1 MSRSSLVR
9 SVQRWLSIGGS
20 VLGVIRALGGGHT
33 TNGLDEM
40 KSAVRSRFPQVPQLQ
55 TAELADWLANPHRE
69 PPLLLDV
76 RTEPEFKVSHL
87 PGAVRVDPSAK
98 GTQLRPLL
106 ELHRPIVVYCSVGYR
121 SSDLATRLRSAGQ
134 TNVSNLE
141 GSIFA
146 WANED
151 RPLVTGSNQPVRV
164 VHPYNQTFGKLL
176 RRDHWPEKWEP
187 PR

>member
-1 MSRSSLVR
+1 MSRPSLI
-9 SVQRWLSIGGS
+9 QNTHRWLSLGGS
-20 VLGVIRALGGGHT
+20 AVGVLQALAGSGP
-33 TNGLDEM
+33 TNGLEEM
-40 KSAVRSRFPQVPQLQ
+40 KSVVRSRFPEVPQLQ

-69 PPLLLDV
+69 PPFLLDV

-98 GTQLRPLL
+98 GIQLRPFLDH
-106 ELHRPIVVYCSVGYR
+106 HRPIVVYCSVGYR
-121 SSDLATRLRSAGQ
+121 SSDLATRLRAAGQ

-151 RPLVTGSNQPVRV
+151 RPVVTGSNQPVRV

-176 RRDHWPEKWEP
+176 RRDRWPEKWEP
-187 PR
+187 PK

>member
-1 MSRSSLVR
+1 
-9 SVQRWLSIGGS
+9 LSIGGS
-20 VLGVIRALGGGHT
+20 VLGVIRALGGGDT

-40 KSAVRSRFPQVPQLQ
+40 KSVVRSRFPQVHQLQ
-55 TAELADWLANPHRE
+55 TAELADWLANAHRE

-87 PGAVRVDPSAK
+87 PGAVRIDPSAK
-98 GTQLRPLL
+98 GTQLRAFL
-106 ELHRPIVVYCSVGYR
+106 EHHRPIVVYCSGGYR
-121 SSDLATRLRSAGQ
+121 SSELATRLRAAGQ

-176 RRDHWPEKWEP
+176 RRDRWPEKWEP

>member
-1 MSRSSLVR
+1 MNPSSLR
-9 SVQRWLSIGGS
+9 HGTRRWMSLGSS
-20 VLGVIRALGGGHT
+20 VLGVLHALAGGAS

-40 KSAVRSRFPQVPQLQ
+40 KAVVRSRFPEVPQLQ
-55 TAELADWLANPHRE
+55 TAELANWLADPHRE
-69 PPLLLDV
+69 HPLLLDV

-87 PGAVRVDPSAK
+87 AGAVRVDPSAK
-98 GTQLRPLL
+98 VTQLCPFLND
-106 ELHRPIVVYCSVGYR
+106 HRAIVVYCSVGYR
-121 SSDLATRLRSAGQ
+121 SSDLATRLRAAGQ

-176 RRDHWPEKWEP
+176 RRDRWPEKWEP
-187 PR
+187 PK

>member
-9 SVQRWLSIGGS
+9 SIQQWLSIGGS
-20 VLGVIRALGGGHT
+20 VLGVLRALGGGNT
-33 TNGLDEM
+33 TNGLDDM
-40 KSAVRSRFPQVPQLQ
+40 KSMVRSRFPEVPQLQ

-76 RTEPEFKVSHL
+76 RTEPELKVSDL
-87 PGAVRVDPSAK
+87 SGAVRVDPSAK
-98 GTQLRPLL
+98 GIQLRPFLDH
-106 ELHRPIVVYCSVGYR
+106 HRPIVVYCSVGYR
-121 SSDLATRLRSAGQ
+121 SSDLATRLRAAGQ

-151 RPLVTGSNQPVRV
+151 RPLVTGSNQPVHI
-164 VHPYNQTFGKLL
+164 VHPYNPTFGKLL
-176 RRDHWPEKWEP
+176 RRDCWPETWEP